1 MVNFDLT
8 VARKE
13 GSNRVTETVEIVLDG
28 YNRRI
33 HKLLRAPNR
42 DITLA
47 VTGHLLTPH
56 SVPILRSY
64 SSSMGGKEGW
74 QMEKRHPGSE
84 RCLLAHDLNNDLR
97 VILKRCEL
105 LERQILDVESNKHV
119 NFIRAAAEHMAE
131 RIAQRPCDYV
141 QPRTKAG

>member
-1 MVNFDLT
+1 
-8 VARKE
+8 
-13 GSNRVTETVEIVLDG
+13 
-28 YNRRI
+28 
-33 HKLLRAPNR
+33 
-42 DITLA
+42 
-47 VTGHLLTPH
+47 
-56 SVPILRSY
+56 
-64 SSSMGGKEGW
+64 
-74 QMEKRHPGSE
+74 MEKRHPGSE